1 MLKNVVYFLFL
12 FVFAMSCND
21 SVRVKKP
28 DNLITKDKMSDILY
42 DLYTINAAKGV
53 NRKLLETNG
62 FIPETYVLRKYDIDS
77 AQFADSNMY
86 YAFDTE
92 SYNAIIEKVKSRLEK
107 EKEKYEE
114 LNEAKSSEGKAKR
127 DSIKQTNLNKRNQIF
142 QINKD
147 SVQNVTK
154 KLKDTIQKSL

>member
-1 MLKNVVYFLFL
+1 MLKKVIFFLFL
-12 FVFAMSCND
+12 FVLAISCNE

-28 DNLITKDKMSDILY
+28 DNLIAKEKMSDILY

-77 AQFADSNMY
+77 AQFAVSNSY

-92 SYNAIIEKVKSRLEK
+92 SYKDIVEKVKARLEK
-107 EKEKYEE
+107 EKAKYED
-114 LNEAKSSEGKAKR
+114 LSEAESLVERSKR
-127 DSIKQTNLNKRNQIF
+127 DSIKKTNLNKRNEIF
-142 QINKD
+142 QISND
-147 SVQNVTK
+147 SVLKVTK